1 MLEYFIYL
9 FQYSAYC
16 FCGNTLDPINYPK
29 RPEKDCKM
37 PCKGN
42 TQQMCGG
49 AWRNSIYYQNGN
61 SNKYIYII
69 HHLQTHTKNTVHS
82 KYYTSV
88 FQVMTY
94 WLLANYLQSLHRRIL
109 IVCFLVFK
117 ATFNNIS
124 VISWGSALLVEK
136 AGGLGEKHR

>member
-1 MLEYFIYL
+1 
-9 FQYSAYC
+9 
-16 FCGNTLDPINYPK
+16 
-29 RPEKDCKM
+29 M
-37 PCKGN
+37 PCTGN

-49 AWRNSIYYQNGN
+49 SWRNSIYYQNGN

-94 WLLANYLQSLHRRIL
+94 WLLANYLQSLHR
-109 IVCFLVFK
+109 K
-117 ATFNNIS
+117 NIDCLF
-124 VISWGSALLVEK
+124 VGI
-136 AGGLGEKHR
+136 